1 MVRMRRRRARSSGG
15 ACGCAAV
22 RGARSFLSVRVL
34 GMRIGI
40 SALCLAPLFARTAS
54 LGAWSSQ
61 GGEVRARVPAHRRV
75 RRAVSGKS
83 VLLSSA
89 TTPAIAMIAQTS
101 RSPREVNRRAFSLRT
116 GGRYEML
123 GLAFTALAD
132 DASFFEANAAGSAA
146 FPYLLVGGFH
156 FARVNQLHT
165 DTIALVHSIGR
176 TGYGFSASVQYPH
189 PPTGEK
195 TVGGVAIFNV
205 AHRFLSAYRF
215 KGISVGTNVKV
226 GYRDSSAGGGGKK
239 HVVAT
244 ADIGL
249 QGTWS
254 VAKNFGSHEPNLW
267 VGGTVKNVGLSV
279 EVDASSSGSSVG
291 VGRTVHPT
299 NSSFILA
306 CAYQP
311 IRWFLF
317 GTGIEWKYNVQEFA
331 GNNRFRY
338 GVAFL
343 LLPVQYVAF
352 GSNVFLTGLAPDIR
366 ASAGVEFKSTWV
378 RVDLTY
384 TYESSGKN
392 QHAISCGI
400 AGFFNRDRRKHLE
413 KEVYTSYLR
422 GLRHYDAQH
431 YEEAIAEW
439 RRTLQRAG
447 SFEPAREGI
456 ERATK
461 LLQLNRQV
469 YDFHFLH

>member
-1 MVRMRRRRARSSGG
+1 M
-15 ACGCAAV
+15 

-34 GMRIGI
+34 GMRIGM

-61 GGEVRARVPAHRRV
+61 GGEVLGEVRARVPAHRRV
-75 RRAVSGKS
+75 RRAVSGTS
-83 VLLSSA
+83 V
-89 TTPAIAMIAQTS
+89 TPVVAMAAQTS
-101 RSPREVNRRAFSLRT
+101 GKQKGVGRRALSLRT

-156 FARVNQLHT
+156 FARVNQSHT

-176 TGYGFSASVQYPH
+176 TGYGFSASVQYPYL
-189 PPTGEK
+189 TMEGK

-226 GYRDSSAGGGGKK
+226 GYRDSSAGGSGQKKSGSGGGKK
-239 HVVAT
+239 HVVVT

-279 EVDASSSGSSVG
+279 EVDASGSGSSTG
-291 VGRTVHPT
+291 GGRTVHAT

-331 GNNRFRY
+331 DKNRFRY

-384 TYESSGKN
+384 TYESDKDE
-392 QHAISCGI
+392 HVISCGI

-422 GLRHYDAQH
+422 GLRLYDAQH